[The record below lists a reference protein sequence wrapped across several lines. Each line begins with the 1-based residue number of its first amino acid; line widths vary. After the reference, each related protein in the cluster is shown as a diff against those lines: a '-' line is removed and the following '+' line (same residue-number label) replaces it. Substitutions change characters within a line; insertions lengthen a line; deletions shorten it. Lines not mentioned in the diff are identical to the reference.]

1 MFALVLIGVFISF
14 LILCIIGLLYK
25 NRELEVDNLKLSHQT
40 TLLLKENSKLRKE
53 LVEDGLY

>member
-40 TLLLKENSKLRKE
+40 TDLLKENSRLRKE